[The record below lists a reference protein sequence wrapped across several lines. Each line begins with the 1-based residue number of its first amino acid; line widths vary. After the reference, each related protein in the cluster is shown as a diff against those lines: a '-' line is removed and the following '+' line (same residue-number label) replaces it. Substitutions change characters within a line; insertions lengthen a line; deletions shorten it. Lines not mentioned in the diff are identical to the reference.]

1 MAKFWTVRTVLLFGF
16 LAFLLGF
23 FRTFNQKKY
32 YLGLLFCAHLYIYL
46 YIIFI
51 QLNIYTLTFRKPLH
65 QHSQNC
71 SFVHG
76 QAASSSGTLCRH
88 LSLTSLTRVGWLA
101 GSGCRHLNLTSL
113 TRVGWLAGSGWW
125 FGNWMRGWRVAVEKI
140 QCCWKYGLW
149 ALEVQLARTAIYLLP
164 LIGVSW

>member
-1 MAKFWTVRTVLLFGF
+1 MPCSEIILRLMAKFWTVRTVLLFGF

-46 YIIFI
+46 YITFI

-65 QHSQNC
+65 RNSQNC
-71 SFVHG
+71 SSQVCQEFVHG
-76 QAASSSGTLCRH
+76 QAASSSGTQQRM
-88 LSLTSLTRVGWLA
+88 SSTSLTRVGWLA
-101 GSGCRHLNLTSL
+101 GSGC
-113 TRVGWLAGSGWW
+113 W
-125 FGNWMRGWRVAVEKI
+125 FGNWVRGWRVRVAVEKI

>member
-1 MAKFWTVRTVLLFGF
+1 MPCSEIILRLMAKFWTVRTVLLFGF

-65 QHSQNC
+65 RHSQNC
-71 SFVHG
+71 SSRVCQKFVHG
-76 QAASSSGTLCRH
+76 QAASSSGTQQMMN
-88 LSLTSLTRVGWLA
+88 STSLTRVLD
-101 GSGCRHLNLTSL
+101 CD
-113 TRVGWLAGSGWW
+113 
-125 FGNWMRGWRVAVEKI
+125 WMRGWRVRVAGQIGTVEKI